1 MIVLFA
7 AGGLCV
13 VCQTH
18 FGTTQR
24 SKLITCTMK
33 TRGIAG
39 FSFRPFPVCN
49 GSVCASITS
58 DLLKFPSALL
68 VSPIPLSPARGPPQP
83 AARKP
88 DSGKGCTDGE
98 KLFIPRWFG
107 AIRETMIWA

>member
-39 FSFRPFPVCN
+39 FH
-49 GSVCASITS
+49 SVH
-58 DLLKFPSALL
+58 FPSATGLCVRL
-68 VSPIPLSPARGPPQP
+68 
-83 AARKP
+83 
-88 DSGKGCTDGE
+88 
-98 KLFIPRWFG
+98 
-107 AIRETMIWA
+107 